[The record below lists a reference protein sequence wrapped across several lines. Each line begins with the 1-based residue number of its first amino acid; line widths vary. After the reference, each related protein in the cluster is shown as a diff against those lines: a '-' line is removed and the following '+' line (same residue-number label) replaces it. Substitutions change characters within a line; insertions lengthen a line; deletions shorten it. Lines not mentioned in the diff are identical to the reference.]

1 MAKTVLILAYHFPP
15 LGGPATQRNVHL
27 ARLLPRF
34 GYKPI
39 VLTATPSRID
49 HWAPLDETVAHK
61 LDDEVRVERIVVRES
76 APRVLRIER
85 LLARNGGYA
94 RRFTKEAMEAA
105 GRLVGRVDIMLVEFG
120 PYALAQ
126 PASLYRPQ
134 TRDPVGR
141 RPSGPLGARRNVAD
155 PTGIHRG
162 VDRRRMRSSLRDAAG
177 VIMNT
182 SEAKRRVLEA
192 FPELPASRVAAIPNG
207 YDADEFPDT
216 PAVPNALFPIV
227 HTGSLHTELGLKHL
241 RTARLRTVLGGM
253 PCPGVD
259 FLTRSPVF
267 LLQAVERLLV
277 TDPSARDD
285 LEVLFFGPA
294 TAADRKVI
302 ESTPVSYWKG
312 IQTHDETVAAIRSA
326 DLLFL
331 PMQDMPV
338 GHRAGLVPTKTY
350 EYAASGRPIL
360 ASVRSG
366 DARDLL
372 QSLPT
377 ASVVDPS
384 DVAAMSRRI
393 EISLKRWRLG
403 EPTPRIDRRLLRA
416 FEYSAVARQVAGVL
430 DGALGAG

>member
-1 MAKTVLILAYHFPP
+1 
-15 LGGPATQRNVHL
+15 
-27 ARLLPRF
+27 
-34 GYKPI
+34 
-39 VLTATPSRID
+39 
-49 HWAPLDETVAHK
+49 
-61 LDDEVRVERIVVRES
+61 
-76 APRVLRIER
+76 
-85 LLARNGGYA
+85 
-94 RRFTKEAMEAA
+94 
-105 GRLVGRVDIMLVEFG
+105 
-120 PYALAQ
+120 
-126 PASLYRPQ
+126 
-134 TRDPVGR
+134 
-141 RPSGPLGARRNVAD
+141 
-155 PTGIHRG
+155 
-162 VDRRRMRSSLRDAAG
+162 MRSSLRDAAG

-216 PAVPNALFPIV
+216 PAVPNARFRIV

-253 PCPGVD
+253 PVPGVD

-360 ASVRSG
+360 ASVPAG